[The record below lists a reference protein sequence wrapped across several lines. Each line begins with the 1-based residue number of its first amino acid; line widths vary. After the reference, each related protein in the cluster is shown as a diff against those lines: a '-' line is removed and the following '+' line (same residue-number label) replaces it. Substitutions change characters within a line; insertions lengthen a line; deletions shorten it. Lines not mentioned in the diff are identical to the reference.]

1 MSKKTIIIIA
11 ASVVAVLAIVGIIF
25 AVTNKPDEPEVA
37 PEATI
42 VEASEIIE
50 ESSIDET
57 VAETTPAADRH
68 VAETTIDETVA
79 ETTPAADRHVA
90 ETTINETEAPAETA
104 AETEAPATDAT
115 EAPVETTAAP
125 APAGEFGDNRDLM
138 NEDYRAVYDT
148 LVNNGYTYGVWIAV
162 DDQGRIML
170 NNGDGTADIF
180 SADGTEYYGQVA
192 WPF

>member
-50 ESSIDET
+50 ESS
-57 VAETTPAADRH
+57 
-68 VAETTIDETVA
+68 IDETVA

-180 SADGTEYYGQVA
+180 SSDGTEYYGQVA

>member
-68 VAETTIDETVA
+68 VAETTIDET
-79 ETTPAADRHVA
+79 
-90 ETTINETEAPAETA
+90 EAPTETA

-115 EAPVETTAAP
+115 EAPVETTAAPVETTAAP

-138 NEDYRAVYDT
+138 NEDYRALYDS

-170 NNGDGTADIF
+170 NNGDGTADIY
-180 SADGTEYYGQVA
+180 SSDGTEYYGQVA

>member
-68 VAETTIDETVA
+68 VAETTIDET
-79 ETTPAADRHVA
+79 
-90 ETTINETEAPAETA
+90 EAPAETA

-125 APAGEFGDNRDLM
+125 AGEFGDNRDLM
-138 NEDYRAVYDT
+138 NEDYRALYDT

-162 DDQGRIML
+162 DDQGRIMF
-170 NNGDGTADIF
+170 NNGDGTADI
-180 SADGTEYYGQVA
+180 SSSDGTESYGQVA